1 MPSSD
6 DELAMSHKDYSLIVT
21 EFLPFLTLHEEPWYR
36 DRHNHKGTK
45 RSSTCACCR
54 TNAKWWVSSTCC
66 GLCAD
71 AWSLSVVNSF
81 FKQQVYEHGV
91 TYNKWFWKWTA
102 EHRRRRFSEGRWKGN
117 GGQGY
122 QPHAAYQARAPQP
135 STTDP
140 DLGLWWSTAAA
151 QPRPP
156 SPPPLPEPVKNLI
169 VAALGDGGQR
179 PSSSTSMWTNEEV
192 SEIRS
197 CRTDGRLTELVSRL
211 NALAV
216 PVKIPIHVQCSEC
229 ADSVLHRNEQGA
241 RRATFN
247 EEAQVGYTCD
257 YCNTHALEASVP
269 NDKFDFEMMD

>member
-1 MPSSD
+1 
-6 DELAMSHKDYSLIVT
+6 MSHKDYSLIVT

-36 DRHNHKGTK
+36 DRHYHKGT
-45 RSSTCACCR
+45 RRLSTCACCR
-54 TNAKWWVSSTCC
+54 TNSKWWVSSTCC

-91 TYNKWFWKWTA
+91 TYNKWFWRWTA

-122 QPHAAYQARAPQP
+122 QPHASHQARAPQP

-140 DLGLWWSTAAA
+140 DLGLWWGTAAA

-169 VAALGDGGQR
+169 VAALEDGGQR

-192 SEIRS
+192 SEERS
-197 CRTDGRLTELVSRL
+197 CRTDGTLTKLASML

-216 PVKIPIHVQCSEC
+216 PVEIPIHVPAEDEKSSHNVEYNEQTTS
-229 ADSVLHRNEQGA
+229 EQGA
-241 RRATFN
+241 PRAAFI
-247 EEAQVGYTCD
+247 EDAQVGYTCD
-257 YCNTHALEASVP
+257 YCNKHAFEESVP
-269 NDKFDFEMMD
+269 KDKLDFEMMD